1 MAKQTMTTLGEFLN
15 QQRLQK
21 KVTFAELAK
30 SCSMAT
36 PTIWKVIKDKARPK
50 DLTLQA
56 LSESLNIP
64 LQELFRI
71 RDKTRYPSTKRR
83 TRRAAE
89 EIYQNQSIGKEELV
103 ELIQKSKLS
112 NQTVEAVYDLIQSIG

>member
-1 MAKQTMTTLGEFLN
+1 MAKQTTTLGEFLN
-15 QQRLQK
+15 HQRLQK

-30 SCSMAT
+30 SCNMAT

-56 LSESLNIP
+56 LSESLGIP
-64 LQELFRI
+64 LQELFRM

-83 TRRAAE
+83 SRKAAE
-89 EIYQNQSIGKEELV
+89 ENYQNQPVGKEELI
-103 ELIQKSKLS
+103 ELIQNSKLS
-112 NQTVEAVYDLIQSIG
+112 DHTIEAVYGLIQSIS